1 MPTHSW
7 KILLTIAFGLSST
20 SALASSACDSVKFS
34 IHLDVKDLTECIG
47 DLQLENQTNEMA
59 IDALEPI
66 PVMWKRIL
74 RVGNNWCIL
83 VR

>member
-1 MPTHSW
+1 MPTVKTI
-7 KILLTIAFGLSST
+7 KIIIAALLIGFFLS
-20 SALASSACDSVKFS
+20 
-34 IHLDVKDLTECIG
+34 IQH
-47 DLQLENQTNEMA
+47 
-59 IDALEPI
+59 LEPI